1 MRKMK
6 IFCDGWLVCIADL
19 SQEEIDTFQKDL
31 SLVLIPV
38 E

>member
-19 SQEEIDTFQKDL
+19 SQEEIETMQKDL
-31 SLVLIPV
+31 ELVLIPV